1 LPRESEPKR
10 LASPQALYT
19 APRRADDGWSTMS
32 HEEQRGELL
41 PHSFLAFIGKRVR
54 EFLNHGS
61 PLHPDVLRKD
71 VLYPVLDRLGISRS
85 SGASGFHTFRHS
97 AASILNQQTGNL
109 KLAQKLLGHST
120 INMTADVYT
129 HTSAEAERGAAL
141 AIERAIYG
149 DLFPSCSSFE
159 NGNKNAAIN

>member
-1 LPRESEPKR
+1 
-10 LASPQALYT
+10 
-19 APRRADDGWSTMS
+19 M
-32 HEEQRGELL
+32 
-41 PHSFLAFIGKRVR
+41 
-54 EFLNHGS
+54 
-61 PLHPDVLRKD
+61 
-71 VLYPVLDRLGISRS
+71 

-149 DLFPSCSSFE
+149 ELFPSCSSFG